1 MKNTKQRNLV
11 TDQNQNWTKGKTF
24 KSWKQN
30 LRHETEIEVTRQKLT
45 YVIIPLFN
53 FYSNP
58 AWGRDTITGNRVRP
72 GEVAQVP
79 LSLRA
84 VLSTSILLSKN
95 IFLSFFCPW
104 KGFRTHQFGI
114 WHSGDYRHTEISKNG
129 SSSQK
134 SLLACGDAEKER
146 SILIILMTFSCSIA
160 DLISDFQRQLNSF
173 AFVNLDF
180 DLLISVLNS

>member
-11 TDQNQNWTKGKTF
+11 TDQNQNWTKRTTF
-24 KSWKQN
+24 KSWEQK

-45 YVIIPLFN
+45 HLIIPLFN

-95 IFLSFFCPW
+95 NFLSFFAHE
-104 KGFRTHQFGI
+104 KGLGHISLAFGI
-114 WHSGDYRHTEISKNG
+114 LVITDILKYPRTGRLPKNHFWLVAT
-129 SSSQK
+129 QK
-134 SLLACGDAEKER
+134 KREV
-146 SILIILMTFSCSIA
+146 FS
-160 DLISDFQRQLNSF
+160 
-173 AFVNLDF
+173 
-180 DLLISVLNS
+180 

>member
-1 MKNTKQRNLV
+1 MCPKPFSWEKNERKSIKENLRIKNTKQRNLV

-84 VLSTSILLSKN
+84 VLSTSILLSN
-95 IFLSFFCPW
+95 NNFLSFFAHE
-104 KGFRTHQFGI
+104 KGLGHISLAFGTLVI
-114 WHSGDYRHTEISKNG
+114 TDILKYPKTGRLPKNHFWLVTT
-129 SSSQK
+129 QK
-134 SLLACGDAEKER
+134 KREV
-146 SILIILMTFSCSIA
+146 FS
-160 DLISDFQRQLNSF
+160 
-173 AFVNLDF
+173 
-180 DLLISVLNS
+180 